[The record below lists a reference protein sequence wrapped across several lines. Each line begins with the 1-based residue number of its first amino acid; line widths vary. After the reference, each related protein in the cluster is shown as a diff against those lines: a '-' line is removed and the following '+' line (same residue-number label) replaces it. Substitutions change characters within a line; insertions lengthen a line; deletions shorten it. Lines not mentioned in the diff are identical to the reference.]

1 MKPEMQIFP
10 ASAPSHRM
18 SEPYP
23 RLTVCP
29 ARPQIARRRRRE
41 RRIESPSR
49 RASDDRARDDDGD
62 RARDDDGDDAK
73 NADGAPNRIA

>member
-23 RLTVCP
+23 RRTVCP
-29 ARPQIARRRRRE
+29 YTPPDRASSPRR

-49 RASDDRARDDDGD
+49 RARDDRARDDDGD
-62 RARDDDGDDAK
+62 RARDDDGDDASTTPK
-73 NADGAPNRIA
+73 TPNRIA